1 MAQQPPD
8 IRALYPMLSGIL
20 SRQGAEVRMGGT
32 ISADQLFEAP
42 EAIGF
47 VWKYGSDRPQLNRLY
62 GLGKTQQWKAED
74 LDWSTPVDLESEL
87 FEPDPAWIAADWYRK
102 LTAREQRRITVEYN
116 TNIVSNFLHGEQG
129 ALIAAS
135 QLISAVPNMDAK
147 FYAATQSMDEARHVE
162 VFARY
167 LNEKLRA
174 QYDVT
179 QNLFNLLQAITME
192 SRWDFKFLG
201 MQLIVE
207 GLALTAFMALAKRC
221 KEPLL
226 KYLIRMVL
234 QDESR
239 HVAYGVLA
247 LKDFYTDMNEKD
259 RLERQQ
265 FVYEATVMMQSRLVS
280 GQIYEKMGLDRAVVT
295 ESMRTSTE
303 TREFRNLLYANV
315 VPNMKKVGL
324 LDGFLAEK
332 YAELDILKFQDVDT
346 EQIISGFIAES
357 DRQRAAGRASAP
369 QAPKATGP
377 KARQEHGK
385 KAG

>member
-1 MAQQPPD
+1 L
-8 IRALYPMLSGIL
+8 R
-20 SRQGAEVRMGGT
+20 E
-32 ISADQLFEAP
+32 
-42 EAIGF
+42 
-47 VWKYGSDRPQLNRLY
+47 K
-62 GLGKTQQWKAED
+62 LGK
-74 LDWSTPVDLESEL
+74 
-87 FEPDPAWIAADWYRK
+87 
-102 LTAREQRRITVEYN
+102 
-116 TNIVSNFLHGEQG
+116 
-129 ALIAAS
+129 
-135 QLISAVPNMDAK
+135 
-147 FYAATQSMDEARHVE
+147 
-162 VFARY
+162 
-167 LNEKLRA
+167 
-174 QYDVT
+174 QYEVT

-221 KEPLL
+221 NEPLL

-259 RLERQQ
+259 RLERQE

-280 GQIYEKMGLDRAVVT
+280 GQVYERMGLDRTLVT
-295 ESMRTSTE
+295 ESMKTSSE
-303 TREFRNLLYANV
+303 TLNFRNLLYANV

-324 LDGFLAEK
+324 LDGFLAQK

-346 EQIISGFIAES
+346 ENIIQGFISES
-357 DRQRAAGRASAP
+357 DRQRAAAGVK
-369 QAPKATGP
+369 Q
-377 KARQEHGK
+377 

>member
-1 MAQQPPD
+1 MAQQTPD
-8 IRALYPMLSGIL
+8 MRALYPVLSGIL
-20 SRQGAEVRMGGT
+20 SRQGAEVRMGGVVT
-32 ISADQLFEAP
+32 ADQLFEAP
-42 EAIGF
+42 EAISF
-47 VWKYGSDRPQLNRLY
+47 VWKYASDHPQLHRLY

-74 LDWSTPVDLESEL
+74 LDWSTPVDLEAEL
-87 FEPDPAWIAADWYRK
+87 FEPDPAWVNAAWYKK
-102 LTAREQRRITVEYN
+102 LTPRERRRIGIEYN

-135 QLISAVPNMDAK
+135 QLVSAVPDMDAK

-167 LNEKLRA
+167 LDEKLGAR
-174 QYDVT
+174 YDVT

-221 KEPLL
+221 REPLL

-247 LKDFYTDMNEKD
+247 LKDFYTHMNERD

-265 FVYEATVMMQSRLVS
+265 FVYEATVMMRSRLVS
-280 GQIYEKMGLDRAVVT
+280 GQIYEKMGLDRAVVSA
-295 ESMRTSTE
+295 SMKSSTE

-324 LDGFLAEK
+324 LDGFLAQK
-332 YAELDILKFQDVDT
+332 YAEMDILKFQDVDT

-357 DRQRAAGRASAP
+357 DRQRAGERAPA
-369 QAPKATGP
+369 
-377 KARQEHGK
+377 

>member
-1 MAQQPPD
+1 MA
-8 IRALYPMLSGIL
+8 ATYPVLSSIL
-20 SRQGAEVRMGGT
+20 GKQGAQVRMGGLV
-32 ISADQLFEAP
+32 SDDQIYEAP
-42 EAIGF
+42 QSMSF
-47 VWKYGSDRPQLNRLY
+47 VWKYASDHPQLNRLY
-62 GLGKTQQWKAED
+62 GLGKTGQWKAED
-74 LDWSTPVDLESEL
+74 LDWRTPVDLETDL
-87 FEPDPAWIAADWYRK
+87 FEPDPAWVNSDWFKK
-102 LTAREQRRITVEYN
+102 LTAREKRQVTVAYN
-116 TNIVSNFLHGEQG
+116 TNIISNFVHGEQG

-135 QLISAVPNMDAK
+135 QLISAVPSMDAK

-162 VFARY
+162 VFSRY
-167 LNEKLRA
+167 LHEKLGT
-174 QYDVT
+174 QYEVT

-207 GLALTAFMALAKRC
+207 GLALTAFMALANRC

-247 LKDFYTDMNEKD
+247 LKGFYSEMNEKD

-265 FVYEATVMMQSRLVS
+265 FVYEATLMMQNRLVS
-280 GQIYEKMGLDRAVVT
+280 GQIYERMGLKRELVT
-295 ESMRTSTE
+295 ETMRNSSE

-332 YAELDILKFQDVDT
+332 YAELDILKFQDVNTD
-346 EQIISGFIAES
+346 EIITGFIAES
-357 DRQRAAGRASAP
+357 DRERAKERAP
-369 QAPKATGP
+369 
-377 KARQEHGK
+377 GK
-385 KAG
+385 KAK

>member
-1 MAQQPPD
+1 M
-8 IRALYPMLSGIL
+8 I
-20 SRQGAEVRMGGT
+20 
-32 ISADQLFEAP
+32 
-42 EAIGF
+42 
-47 VWKYGSDRPQLNRLY
+47 
-62 GLGKTQQWKAED
+62 
-74 LDWSTPVDLESEL
+74 
-87 FEPDPAWIAADWYRK
+87 
-102 LTAREQRRITVEYN
+102 
-116 TNIVSNFLHGEQG
+116 SNFLHGEQG

-162 VFARY
+162 VFSRY

-174 QYDVT
+174 QYEVT

-226 KYLIRMVL
+226 KHLIRMVL

-247 LKDFYTDMNEKD
+247 LKDFYSDMDGKE

-265 FVYEATVMMQSRLVS
+265 FVYEATLMMQSRLLS
-280 GQIYEKMGLDRAVVT
+280 GQVYEKMGLDRTVVS
-295 ESMRTSTE
+295 ESMRNSAE

-315 VPNMKKVGL
+315 VPNMKKIGL
-324 LDGFLAEK
+324 LDGFLAQK

-346 EQIISGFIAES
+346 EQIVSGFIAES
-357 DRQRAAGRASAP
+357 DRQRAGELA
-369 QAPKATGP
+369 QGP
-377 KARQEHGK
+377 KAG
-385 KAG
+385 

>member
-1 MAQQPPD
+1 VDFTWDYA
-8 IRALYPMLSGIL
+8 
-20 SRQGAEVRMGGT
+20 MG
-32 ISADQLFEAP
+32 
-42 EAIGF
+42 
-47 VWKYGSDRPQLNRLY
+47 RPQVNRLY
-62 GLGKTQQWKAED
+62 GLGKTNQWKAED
-74 LDWSTPVDLESEL
+74 LDWSTPVDLEQDL
-87 FEPDPAWIAADWYRK
+87 FEPDPAWIESAWFKK
-102 LTAREQRRITVEYN
+102 LNVREKREITVAYN
-116 TNIVSNFLHGEQG
+116 TNIISNFLHGEQG

-135 QLISAVPNMDAK
+135 QLIAAVPDIDAK

-162 VFARY
+162 VFGRY
-167 LNEKLRA
+167 LREKLGK
-174 QYDVT
+174 QYEVT

-247 LKDFYTDMNEKD
+247 LKDYYKDMNEKD
-259 RLERQQ
+259 RLERQE

-280 GQIYEKMGLDRAVVT
+280 GQVYERMGLDRSLVT
-295 ESMRTSTE
+295 ESMKNSSE
-303 TREFRNLLYANV
+303 TRDFRNLLYANV
-315 VPNMKKVGL
+315 VPNMKKIGL
-324 LDGFLAEK
+324 LDGFLAQK
-332 YAELDILKFQDVDT
+332 YSELDILKFQDVDT
-346 EQIISGFIAES
+346 EQIIQGFITDS
-357 DRQRAAGRASAP
+357 DRQRAAAGAK
-369 QAPKATGP
+369 Q
-377 KARQEHGK
+377 

>member
-1 MAQQPPD
+1 MAQPVAD
-8 IRALYPMLSGIL
+8 IRALYPVISNIL
-20 SRQGAEVRMGGT
+20 TRHGAEVRLGGLV
-32 ISADQLFEAP
+32 SEPQRFEAP
-42 EAIGF
+42 EAIAF
-47 VWKYGSDRPQLNRLY
+47 SWDYGMRNAPLNRLY
-62 GLGKTQQWKAED
+62 GLGKTNQWKAED
-74 LDWSTPVDLESEL
+74 LDWSTPVDVEQDL
-87 FEPDPAWIAADWYRK
+87 FEPDPAWLSADWYRR
-102 LTAREQRRITVEYN
+102 LTAREKRQITTAYN
-116 TNIVSNFLHGEQG
+116 TIIVSNFLHGEQG

-135 QLISAVPNMDAK
+135 QLISAVPDMDAK

-167 LNEKLRA
+167 LNEKLGKTYEA
-174 QYDVT
+174 T

-207 GLALTAFMALAKRC
+207 GLALTAFMSLAKRC
-221 KEPLL
+221 REPLL

-247 LKDFYTDMNEKD
+247 LKNYYSDMNEKD

-265 FVYEATVMMQSRLVS
+265 FVYEATLMMQSRLVS
-280 GQIYEKMGLDRAVVT
+280 GQIYEKMGLDRAVVS
-295 ESMRTSTE
+295 ESMRNSSE
-303 TREFRNLLYANV
+303 TRDFRSLLYANV

-324 LDGFLAEK
+324 LDGFLAQK

-346 EQIISGFIAES
+346 EQIIQGFIAES
-357 DRQRAAGRASAP
+357 DRQRAAAVSAK
-369 QAPKATGP
+369 QAG
-377 KARQEHGK
+377 
-385 KAG
+385 